1 MFFTRIGK
9 VIAHLVFWLSAFRVV
24 TCLFAMF
31 GPLTLEERQAFVG
44 RYIGGG
50 GLEGLGSVL
59 DKAALALAVGVAL
72 GVLCEISA
80 RNSRSENRA

>member
-9 VIAHLVFWLSAFRVV
+9 VIAHLIFWLSAFRVA
-24 TCLFAMF
+24 TCLFVMF
-31 GPLTLEERQAFVG
+31 GPLSLDEQEAFVR

-50 GLEGLGSVL
+50 GLEGLGATL
-59 DKAALALAVGVAL
+59 DKAAIALAVGVAL

-80 RNSRSENRA
+80 KTGRGDRA

>member
-9 VIAHLVFWLSAFRVV
+9 VIAHLVFWLSAFRVA
-24 TCLFAMF
+24 TCLFIMF
-31 GPLTLEERQAFVG
+31 GPLSLDEQQAFVR

-50 GLEGLGSVL
+50 GLEGLGATL
-59 DKAALALAVGVAL
+59 DKAVIALAVGVAL

-80 RNSRSENRA
+80 KTGRGDRA

>member
-9 VIAHLVFWLSAFRVV
+9 VIAHLVFWLSVFRVA

-31 GPLTLEERQAFVG
+31 GPLSMDEQQAFVR
-44 RYIGGG
+44 RYIGG
-50 GLEGLGSVL
+50 GLEGLGSTL
-59 DKAALALAVGVAL
+59 DKAAIVLCIGVAL

-80 RNSRSENRA
+80 RTGWSDRA